1 MKLKFNLYRGGAAN
15 EPDFLHGIDESITA
29 FFSAGIVLFND
40 DKFRYQEIGISRVS
54 IGEKKIINAK
64 IEQTI
69 LAAKY
74 EYGWLGKQFDDNFA
88 IRLGGALELI
98 HGKNHFTPTPI
109 QEYPIEQK
117 FNGAMLSFSP
127 HLDVRL
133 SERLF
138 IDLNP
143 SVVLLT
149 YYFEQTRTQNPTLP
163 LRAQKQGSFGLNAGG
178 ILWQM
183 GVGYKF

>member
-1 MKLKFNLYRGGAAN
+1 
-15 EPDFLHGIDESITA
+15 
-29 FFSAGIVLFND
+29 
-40 DKFRYQEIGISRVS
+40 
-54 IGEKKIINAK
+54 
-64 IEQTI
+64 
-69 LAAKY
+69 
-74 EYGWLGKQFDDNFA
+74 
-88 IRLGGALELI
+88 
-98 HGKNHFTPTPI
+98 
-109 QEYPIEQK
+109 
-117 FNGAMLSFSP
+117 MLSFSP